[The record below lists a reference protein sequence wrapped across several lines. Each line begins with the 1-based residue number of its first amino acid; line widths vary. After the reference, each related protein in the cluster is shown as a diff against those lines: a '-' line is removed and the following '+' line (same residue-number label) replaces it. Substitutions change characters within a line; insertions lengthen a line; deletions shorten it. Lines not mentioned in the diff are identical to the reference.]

1 MNKILILTGITI
13 LFVTSAF
20 ASGWDTSI
28 SKDEMTDKGS
38 AYASSPIVAPIK
50 TMGFPYSDVKA
61 WLGIGCNNSA
71 KWVYVGFTTAPN
83 LNNTQTEDGYNNIS
97 TKIKF
102 NDEVESISLTQDW
115 GSKFLHFQND
125 EKIIAKIEK
134 ANSLLLKLN
143 WHGSGSVYFKFPL
156 KDSSNALKK
165 ITKES
170 TKFK

>member
-1 MNKILILTGITI
+1 M
-13 LFVTSAF
+13 
-20 ASGWDTSI
+20 
-28 SKDEMTDKGS
+28 
-38 AYASSPIVAPIK
+38 
-50 TMGFPYSDVKA
+50 
-61 WLGIGCNNSA
+61 
-71 KWVYVGFTTAPN
+71 

-97 TKIKF
+97 TKMKF

-165 ITKES
+165 ITKEC